1 MVIYVKMNVGGDD
14 MDISNLYGVGPKSI
28 ELLSKLGIYTIN
40 DLIEYYPY
48 RYNLIKII
56 PLIEA
61 QPDETVTIKGIVD
74 TEPRVS
80 YIKKNLNRM
89 TFRLNTDGYLI
100 NVTIFNRA
108 FYKMHIKLGRVIN
121 VIGKYDRKNNTFTA
135 SDIKFEIIH
144 GSKIEPV
151 YHLVSGVTSR
161 SINKLIN
168 ECYKM
173 DIDLNDYIPSYIVNK
188 YEFMNKLDATK
199 YMHNPD
205 SNDHIKKAKLRLIY
219 EEFFKFMFKTNYLRY
234 RYDLN
239 NTGLERHVNREDIDT
254 FIKSLPFELTA
265 DQITAVNDI
274 YNDLIRP
281 KRMNRLVLGD
291 VGSGKTV
298 VAIIGLYINYLAGY
312 QGSMM
317 APTEILARQ
326 HYANVTSLFK
336 DTDIKVA
343 LLVGSMKASEK
354 KKVYQQLEAGEIDIL
369 IGTHALISEGV
380 TFKNLGFVIT
390 DEQHR
395 FGVNQRS
402 NLQNKGVLSDVLY
415 LSATPI
421 PRTYAMT
428 IYGDMDTSIIKTK
441 PSGRKDIITKVRKES
456 ELKDVLIHMVEEI
469 KDGHQIYVVAPLIE
483 DENGES
489 NLNDVVKLKERFD
502 EAFKK
507 KIRVEI
513 LHGKMSNK
521 DKDAIMEEYKNG
533 DIKVLIST
541 TVIEVGVDVKNSTMM
556 VIFNAERFGLATL
569 HQLRGRV
576 GRNDVQSYCYLI
588 SNYDKERLHVMEESN
603 DGFYISEQDFKLRG
617 GGDLFGTRQSGDM
630 IFKVGDLRRD
640 YKILVQCKNDSKE
653 FLLDN
658 IDNNFKEYPEYK
670 EIIKELE
677 FLD

>member
-1 MVIYVKMNVGGDD
+1 

-48 RYNLIKII
+48 RYNLIRII

-61 QPDETVTIKGIVD
+61 PVDETVTIKGIVD

-89 TFRLNTDGYLI
+89 SFRLNTDGYLV

-108 FYKMHIKLGRVIN
+108 FYKMHLKHGRVIN

-151 YHLVSGVTSR
+151 YHLVNGVTSK

-173 DIDLNDYIPSYIVNK
+173 DIDLEDYIPNYLVNK
-188 YEFMNKLDATK
+188 YEFINKLDATK

-205 SNDHIKKAKLRLIY
+205 NNDHLKKAKLRLIY

-239 NTGLERHVNREDIDT
+239 NVGLKRNVNREDVDK
-254 FIKSLPFELTA
+254 FVSSLPFELTE
-265 DQITAVNDI
+265 DQKTAVDDI
-274 YNDLIRP
+274 YNDLVRP

-298 VAIIGLYINYLAGY
+298 VAIIGLFINYLAGY

-326 HYANVTSLFK
+326 HYANVTSMFK
-336 DTDIKVA
+336 DTEIKVA
-343 LLVGSMKASEK
+343 LLVGSMKVSEK
-354 KKVYQQLEAGEIDIL
+354 KRVYQQLESGDIDIL

-380 TFKNLGFVIT
+380 NFKNLGFVIT

-441 PSGRKDIITKVRKES
+441 PSGRKEIITKVKKES
-456 ELKDVLIHMVEEI
+456 ELKSVLIHMVEEI

-489 NLNDVVKLKERFD
+489 NLNDVKKLKEKFD
-502 EAFKK
+502 EAFKN

-630 IFKVGDLRRD
+630 VFKVGDIRRD
-640 YKILVQCKNDSKE
+640 YKILVQCKNDSKV
-653 FLLDN
+653 FLEDN
-658 IDNNFKEYPEYK
+658 IDNNFKDYPEYK
-670 EIIKELE
+670 KIVKELE

>member
-1 MVIYVKMNVGGDD
+1 
-14 MDISNLYGVGPKSI
+14 MDIGNLYGVGPKMVQ
-28 ELLSKLGIYTIN
+28 LLNKLDIYTIN

-61 QPDETVTIKGIVD
+61 GIDETVTIKGIVD

-89 TFRLNTDGYLI
+89 TFRLNSDGYLI

-108 FYKMHIKLGRVIN
+108 FYKMHLKLGRVIN

-151 YHLVSGVTSR
+151 YHLVSGITSR
-161 SINKLIN
+161 NINKLIN

-173 DIDLNDYIPSYIVNK
+173 DIDLEDYIPSYIVNK
-188 YEFMNKLDATK
+188 YEFINKLDSTK

-205 SNDHIKKAKLRLIY
+205 SNDHLKKAKLRLIY

-234 RYDLN
+234 RYDLSN
-239 NTGLERHVNREDIDT
+239 VGLERDVNKSDVDK
-254 FIKSLPFELTA
+254 FVSSLPFELTV
-265 DQITAVNDI
+265 DQRTAVDDI
-274 YNDLIRP
+274 YNDLVRP

-326 HYANVTSLFK
+326 HYANVSSMFK

-343 LLVGSMKASEK
+343 LLVGSMKVSEK
-354 KKVYQQLEAGEIDIL
+354 KKVYQKLENGEIDIL

-402 NLQNKGVLSDVLY
+402 NLQNKGILSDVLY

-441 PSGRKDIITKVRKES
+441 PSGRKDIITKVKKES

-489 NLNDVVKLKERFD
+489 NLNDVVKLKEKFD
-502 EAFKK
+502 TAFKG

-521 DKDAIMEEYKNG
+521 DKDSIMEEYKNG

-630 IFKVGDLRRD
+630 VFKVGDIRRD

-658 IDNNFKEYPEYK
+658 IDNKFKDYPEYK
-670 EIIKELE
+670 KIIKELE

>member
-1 MVIYVKMNVGGDD
+1 
-14 MDISNLYGVGPKSI
+14 MDIGNLYGVGPKMVQ
-28 ELLSKLGIYTIN
+28 LLNKLDIYSIN

-48 RYNLIKII
+48 RYNLIRIV
-56 PLIEA
+56 PLVDA
-61 QPDETVTIKGIVD
+61 QVDETVTIKGIVD

-89 TFRLNTDGYLI
+89 SFKLNTDGYLV
-100 NVTIFNRA
+100 NVSIFNRA
-108 FYKMHIKLGRVIN
+108 FYKMHLKLGRVIN
-121 VIGKYDRKNNTFTA
+121 VIGKYDRKNNKFSA

-151 YHLVSGVTSR
+151 YHLVSGITSR
-161 SINKLIN
+161 NINKLIN
-168 ECYKM
+168 ECYKTN
-173 DIDLNDYIPSYIVNK
+173 IDLKDYIPNYIVNK
-188 YEFMNKLDATK
+188 YEFINKLDATK

-205 SNDHIKKAKLRLIY
+205 SNDHLKKARLRLIY

-234 RYDLN
+234 RYDLSN
-239 NTGLERHVNREDIDT
+239 VGLERNVNRDDVDS
-254 FIKSLPFELTA
+254 FISSLPFELTE
-265 DQITAVNDI
+265 DQKTAVDDI
-274 YNDLIRP
+274 YNDLVSKR
-281 KRMNRLVLGD
+281 RMNRLVLGD

-326 HYANVTSLFK
+326 HYDNVTSLFK
-336 DTDIKVA
+336 DTNIKVA
-343 LLVGSMKASEK
+343 LLVGSMKVSEK
-354 KKVYQQLEAGEIDIL
+354 KKVYKELENGEIDIL

-380 TFKNLGFVIT
+380 NFKNLGFVIT

-402 NLQNKGVLSDVLY
+402 NLQNKGILSDVLY

-441 PSGRKDIITKVRKES
+441 PSGRKDIITKVKKES
-456 ELKDVLIHMVEEI
+456 DLKDVLTHMVEEI
-469 KDGHQIYVVAPLIE
+469 KNGHQIYVVAPLIE

-489 NLNDVVKLKERFD
+489 NLNDVMKLKERFD
-502 EAFKK
+502 IAFNN

-533 DIKVLIST
+533 NIKVLIST

-588 SNYDKERLHVMEESN
+588 SNLDTPRLHVMEESN

-630 IFKVGDLRRD
+630 VFKVGDLRRD
-640 YKILVQCKNDSKE
+640 YKILVQCKNDSKV
-653 FLLDN
+653 FLDDN
-658 IDNNFKEYPEYK
+658 IDNNFKDYPEYR

-677 FLD
+677 FID

>member
-1 MVIYVKMNVGGDD
+1 
-14 MDISNLYGVGPKSI
+14 MDISGIKGIGTKTY
-28 ELLSKLGIYTIN
+28 ELLHKLNIYTVD
-40 DLIEYYPY
+40 DLINYYPY
-48 RYNLIKII
+48 RYNVIKVI
-56 PLIEA
+56 PLVEA
-61 QPDETVTIKGIVD
+61 EDGELVTIKGIVD

-80 YIKKNLNRM
+80 YINRSLNRM
-89 TFRLNTDGYLI
+89 SFKVLTDNFLI

-108 FYKMHIKLGRVIN
+108 FYKQHLHVGRMIN
-121 VIGKYDRKNNTFTA
+121 LIGRYERKNNTFTA
-135 SDIKFEIIH
+135 SDIKFEIIN
-144 GSKIEPV
+144 GTKVEPV
-151 YHLVSGVTSR
+151 YHLVNGLKSKNL
-161 SINKLIN
+161 NKIIN
-168 ECYKM
+168 EGFKYV
-173 DIDLNDYIPSYIVNK
+173 NSSTDYVPQYLVNK
-188 YEFMNKLDATK
+188 YEFINKVDALREL
-199 YMHNPD
+199 HNPEG
-205 SNDHIKKAKLRLIY
+205 SELLKKAKLRLIY
-219 EEFFKFMFKTNYLRY
+219 EEFFQFMFKTNYLRY
-234 RYDLN
+234 KYELN
-239 NTGLERHVNREDIDT
+239 NVGLGRDINREDVDA
-254 FIKSLPFELTA
+254 FISSLPFSLTV
-265 DQITAVNDI
+265 DQETAVNDI
-274 YNDLIRP
+274 YNDLTSP

-326 HYANVTSLFK
+326 HYANVTNMFK

-343 LLVGSMKASEK
+343 LLVGSMKVSEK
-354 KKVYQQLEAGEIDIL
+354 KKVYQMLESGEIDIL

-402 NLQNKGVLSDVLY
+402 NLQNKGMLCDVLY

-421 PRTYAMT
+421 PRTYALT

-441 PSGRKDIITKVRKES
+441 PSGRKDIITKLKKES
-456 ELKDVLIHMVEEI
+456 ELKDVLTHMVEEI
-469 KDGHQIYVVAPLIE
+469 KEGHQVYVVAPLIE
-483 DENGES
+483 DEDGNS
-489 NLNDVVKLKERFD
+489 NLNDVVKLKEKFD
-502 EAFKK
+502 LAFQN

-521 DKDAIMEEYKNG
+521 DKDMIMSEYKNG

-630 IFKVGDLRRD
+630 VFKIGDLRRD
-640 YKILVQCKNDSKE
+640 YKILVQCKNDAGI
-653 FLLDN
+653 FLQDN
-658 IDNNFKEYPEYK
+658 IKNDFKDYPQYR
-670 EIIKELE
+670 EIIKALE
-677 FLD
+677 FID